1 MKETVDR
8 IRALINQAFAHD
20 GEPLVDEPDADLL
33 GVLDSLQ
40 VLRMV
45 VELERTFSIKIGNG
59 EITADNFRTLAA
71 LARFVDSKVLLTAG

>member
-1 MKETVDR
+1 METVDR
-8 IRALINQAFAHD
+8 IRALINQSFAHED
-20 GEPLVDEPDADLL
+20 EPLVVEPDDDLL

-71 LARFVDSKVLLTAG
+71 LAGFVDAKVS